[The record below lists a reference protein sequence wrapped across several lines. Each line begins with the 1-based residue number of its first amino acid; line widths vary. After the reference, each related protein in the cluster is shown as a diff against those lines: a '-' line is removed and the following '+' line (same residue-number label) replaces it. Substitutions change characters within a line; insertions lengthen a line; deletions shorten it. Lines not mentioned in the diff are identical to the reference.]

1 MLLKDKPIIQER
13 IRFMSHKTEA
23 KRSMLS
29 AEAASKTEAGE
40 RPGRKPALLQAPGLR
55 FKNKNQA
62 W

>member
-1 MLLKDKPIIQER
+1 MLLKDKPISQER

-23 KRSMLS
+23 KRSTLS
-29 AEAASKTEAGE
+29 AEAASKTEARE
-40 RPGRKPALLQAPGLR
+40 RPGRKPVLLRSPGLG